1 MLMKRI
7 LVLFL
12 WFYCTTSFA
21 VLNIPNEELGSS
33 VTVTVESPQVK
44 TKFNQTAGG
53 FNCDQAGCLLVEL
66 FAGTDM
72 LGKTTWARH
81 TSIYSR
87 VVKIGGCSSS
97 EIEAGLKGQSYLG
110 EVMLPGSLNL
120 IPPSKK
126 SYRTYGYCVTKA
138 GSNYDWSTLDQPWD
152 GIPPPVCGLGGPDVI
167 DFGEL
172 KPAAVSGKSKKARY
186 TISCDKKATVKV
198 TFAFASGESSEKIAD
213 DLTLALKVGTKDGV
227 KGQTYTVEK
236 SAVQA
241 DLNVALKSGGA
252 APVGE
257 YQASAVVKLIVE

>member
-1 MLMKRI
+1 MKRI
-7 LVLFL
+7 VVLFL

-21 VLNIPNEELGSS
+21 VLNIPNEKPGSS

-53 FNCDQAGCLLVEL
+53 FNCDHAGCLLVEF

-81 TSIYSR
+81 TSTYSR
-87 VVKIGGCSSS
+87 IAKIEGCSSS
-97 EIEAGLKGQSYLG
+97 GIEAGLKGQSYLG
-110 EVMLPGSLNL
+110 EVMSSGLLDDL

-126 SYRTYGYCVTKA
+126 SYRTYGYCVTKS

-152 GIPPPVCGLGGPDVI
+152 GIPPPVCGLSGPDVI

-198 TFAFASGESSEKIAD
+198 TFAFASGSSSEKIAD
-213 DLTLALKVGTKDGV
+213 DLTLALKVGTKEGV
-227 KGQTYTVEK
+227 KGETYTVEK

-241 DLNVALKSGGA
+241 DLSVALKSGGA

-257 YQASAVVKLIVE
+257 YQASAVVKLTVE